1 MACQTKPQNPTR
13 ESEASG
19 EAREDSLALV
29 QAYKSQESINHTVFP
44 TIETQSIAAQSLEDA
59 ADDPA
64 LWLHS
69 NDPAKSLI
77 YGSNKKGGLATYDL
91 YGREVAYYPIGKVN
105 NVDVLQEVSF
115 GERSVSILGC
125 SNRSY
130 QGIDI
135 FLIDETDG
143 RLSDLSQQ
151 SLTVDPAKVDDVYGF
166 CFGRLKD
173 GKVFAVL
180 NGKNGLMQQFELVL
194 KDSAVSWILRRE
206 HQFPSQTE
214 GMVVDELLGYLY
226 VGQEDG
232 GIWKLK
238 LDPKDSTEVQKL
250 AMSGEE
256 NPAIAYDV
264 EGLSIYRKGEEA
276 YLMASSQGNFSYAIF
291 DLSPDNQYLTSIKI
305 KDQDGIDGV
314 EETDGLALYPD
325 SLNESFPEGVMIVQD
340 GFNFEGD
347 STVPQNFKLIDWRQ
361 VRAVLEEVD

>member
-1 MACQTKPQNPTR
+1 MIKIFRTLAYGLLAISVACQSKPQNPAK

-19 EAREDSLALV
+19 EAREDSLALLHAYEL
-29 QAYKSQESINHTVFP
+29 QAQIKHAVYPMV
-44 TIETQSIAAQSLEDA
+44 ETQSIAAQSLEDA

-64 LWLHS
+64 LWLHPD
-69 NDPAKSLI
+69 DPAKSLI

-91 YGREVAYYPIGKVN
+91 SGKEVAYYPIGKVN
-105 NVDVLQEVSF
+105 NVDVLQQLSF

-125 SNRSY
+125 SNRTY

-143 RLSDLSQQ
+143 SLTDLSQE

-173 GKVFAVL
+173 GKIFAIL

-206 HQFPSQTE
+206 YQSPSQTE
-214 GMVVDELLGYLY
+214 GMVVDELLGDLY

-238 LDPKDSTEVQKL
+238 LDPKDATEAQKL

-256 NPAIAYDV
+256 NPAIAYDI
-264 EGLSIYRKGEEA
+264 EGLSIYRKGEQA
-276 YLMASSQGNFSYAIF
+276 YLMASSQG
-291 DLSPDNQYLTSIKI
+291 
-305 KDQDGIDGV
+305 
-314 EETDGLALYPD
+314 
-325 SLNESFPEGVMIVQD
+325 
-340 GFNFEGD
+340 
-347 STVPQNFKLIDWRQ
+347 
-361 VRAVLEEVD
+361 